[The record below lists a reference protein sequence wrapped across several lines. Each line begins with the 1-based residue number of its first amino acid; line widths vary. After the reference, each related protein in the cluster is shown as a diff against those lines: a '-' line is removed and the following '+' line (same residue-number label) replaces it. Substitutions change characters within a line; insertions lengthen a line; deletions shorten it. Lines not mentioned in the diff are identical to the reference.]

1 MRCPLFRRK
10 VAPLPDRKIDAL
22 LADAL
27 AGDEDG
33 VGAALDDAFQRNA
46 AELLIRKLRL
56 REEGL
61 DLAAAPALILAL
73 AKRASKIPIS
83 RDILFG
89 TFVFSQAAI
98 LISQVVAR
106 MEEGLQDAI
115 LASVAENTDSLPFI
129 SQIMRWSRTRVTDG
143 RDRGFLTSER
153 LSDFTADTY
162 TSLSKLLDP
171 ERVFAQLRSIYGAA
185 LDKAEWEGSERD
197 DSDVDRRIA
206 EQFSAIH
213 RCPAPETEEEE
224 QIKD

>member
-1 MRCPLFRRK
+1 MR
-10 VAPLPDRKIDAL
+10 
-22 LADAL
+22 
-27 AGDEDG
+27 
-33 VGAALDDAFQRNA
+33 
-46 AELLIRKLRL
+46 
-56 REEGL
+56 
-61 DLAAAPALILAL
+61 
-73 AKRASKIPIS
+73 
-83 RDILFG
+83 
-89 TFVFSQAAI
+89 FSEAQFE
-98 LISQVVAR
+98 SQ
-106 MEEGLQDAI
+106 
-115 LASVAENTDSLPFI
+115 SLPYI
-129 SQIMRWSRTRVTDG
+129 VSPTDG

-153 LSDFTADTY
+153 LHPIAAILTARFLSAADESNVIDSADGKFGELAFAIIRDGDEATKRKLLDRLAAFLDADPKNALSLIKGLSGRSQGGDGVIRVSDFTADTY